1 MLALAG
7 GVQVAALVAGLGS
20 RQAPVAPDPDRGTGK
35 RLPDLPLVTHDGRR
49 VSFYSDLIRNRIVLV
64 NMMYAQCGNR
74 CPPMTQ
80 SLRAVQDAL
89 GPRVGRDIF
98 MYSITLLPEVDGPAE
113 LRAYMDLHGV
123 RSGWTYLTGAKSDI
137 ERLRRA
143 LGLFDPDPGIDN
155 DIGQHVGM
163 VCIGNDAL
171 DRWCMTPITGAPHLI
186 LEALTGVDPVSRP
199 RTRAHVML

>member
-1 MLALAG
+1 MLALGAG
-7 GVQVAALVAGLGS
+7 VPAAALVAALAS
-20 RQAPVAPDPDRGTGK
+20 RQTPAAPEPNGDTRK

-49 VSFYSDLIRNRIVLV
+49 VRFYSDLIQGRIVLV
-64 NMMYAQCGNR
+64 NMMYAQCNNR

-80 SLRAVQDAL
+80 SLRAVQEAL
-89 GPRVGRDIF
+89 GERVGRDIF

-113 LRAYMDLHGV
+113 LKAYMDLHGV
-123 RSGWTYLTGAKSDI
+123 GSGWTYLTGSKGDV
-137 ERLRRA
+137 EQLRRA
-143 LGLFDPDPGIDN
+143 LGLFDPDPRIDG

-171 DRWCMTPITGAPHLI
+171 DRWCMSPITGVPQLI
-186 LEALTGVDPVSRP
+186 LEALMAVDPVGRP